1 MTLAHMKRQIAW
13 IKREANIDFEKQ
25 AYEDA
30 TERHWNRLR
39 RMHLSRLINDKKRAR
54 GKRGYDGDK
63 FMSEMEIAQRQS
75 ELDRALTGDT
85 PEIWRKDQA
94 TIEAYHLENYG
105 HLDRAKRFE
114 AYGADEDEMRSHH
127 VGLLLEGVRE
137 AEEQPAEA
145 PIEAEYVER
154 PREKPVRL
162 HPSFLGPIYGGTDPQ
177 FASIGNFYTPEFAD
191 GRKDHDLAQFYPYS
205 DYPEIDRNT
214 VIEFYSEKS

>member
-1 MTLAHMKRQIAW
+1 MTLAHMKRQIAR

-30 TERHWNRLR
+30 TERHWNRLN
-39 RMHLSRLINDKKRAR
+39 RMHLTWLINDKKRAR

-63 FMSEMEIAQRQS
+63 FISEKEIAQRQS

-114 AYGADEDEMRSHH
+114 AFGADEDEMRSHH
-127 VGLLLEGVRE
+127 VDLLLEEVRE

-145 PIEAEYVER
+145 PIDAKLVE
-154 PREKPVRL
+154 PSREKPVRL
-162 HPSFLGPIYGGTDPQ
+162 HPSVPWLQNANMKLY
-177 FASIGNFYTPEFAD
+177 YTPEFAG
-191 GRKDHDLAQFYPYS
+191 GRMDEELSLFYPYS
-205 DYPEIDRNT
+205 DYPEFDRNT